1 MNFNKFSVQTKAQT
15 NCNAISPHAAGLAQ
29 LADEI
34 IRQRFGSVI
43 VIEGEHRHRIQ
54 LAQALANQ
62 MGYRMDLGLVTSK
75 YIGETEKNVES
86 LFAGANNPRILSQGQ
101 VAQVPGF
108 SLIPSVRWWGF
119 SAAKTQISN
128 YRNSSPY
135 LITVSTMPI
144 STRRFFSRASWLFLL
159 TRGLDF
165 PKPLVVMISGG
176 IPDFTR

>member
-15 NCNAISPHAAGLAQ
+15 NRNAISSHAAGLAQ

-86 LFAGANNPRILSQGQ
+86 LFAGANNPRSILFFDEADSLLGSRTEVKDSHDRYANLFRRIFSFQGLLMIG
-101 VAQVPGF
+101 VYRRHSVPTYM
-108 SLIPSVRWWGF
+108 LPACKTISVRHHWPP
-119 SAAKTQISN
+119 
-128 YRNSSPY
+128 R
-135 LITVSTMPI
+135 
-144 STRRFFSRASWLFLL
+144 
-159 TRGLDF
+159 
-165 PKPLVVMISGG
+165 
-176 IPDFTR
+176 